1 MTQNAAG
8 ISFATTGEL
17 IVGSAAGATGSL
29 PVGTNGQ
36 VLIADSAQTLGVKWG
51 ALPVASVSWTP
62 TIQGSTAAGTAVYAI
77 QEGFYFQMGQ
87 VIFLSA
93 FIQFNTFTG
102 TGDLQIVLPFTINN
116 NLFFGCQGPVQFDGN
131 YGGNDIITISGEA
144 NTNHAILQAFTTI
157 GIGPDTVQCV
167 AAANL
172 RYSLAFQ
179 VP

>member
-1 MTQNAAG
+1 MSQNAAG
-8 ISFATTGEL
+8 ISFSTTGEL

-29 PVGTNGQ
+29 SVGTDGQ

-51 ALPVASVSWTP
+51 AVPVSSVSWTP
-62 TIQGSTAAGTAVYAI
+62 TIQGSTIAGTAVYVA
-77 QEGFYFQMGQ
+77 QQGFYFQMGQ
-87 VIFLSA
+87 LIFLSA

-102 TGDLQIVLPFTINN
+102 TGDLQVVLPFTVNN
-116 NLFFGCQGPVQFDGN
+116 NLFFGCQGPVQFDGA
-131 YGGNDIITISGEA
+131 YGGNTTITISGDPG
-144 NTNHAILQAFTTI
+144 TNHAILQAFASI
-157 GIGPDTVQCV
+157 GVGPDTVQCV